1 MADPHLN
8 SLFKFSVGRDRKG
21 MAPNKPLP
29 VMAILDV
36 VGCGDSHAYWCYT
49 ILIGPGC
56 NEQAH
61 CSQSESV
68 LCQI

>member
-1 MADPHLN
+1 MGGVNLN
-8 SLFKFSVGRDRKG
+8 LILNLKVAKDRKG
-21 MAPNKPLP
+21 MAPSKPLP

-49 ILIGPGC
+49 ILIGPGR